1 MINKIIKITLILFV
15 ALNVNAQIQIEQLDY
30 PSLKDSIFQSIDKS
44 IDSLNVQIGTTGTD
58 INAPSI
64 AANRTITVNVPTASA
79 TVRGALSSSDWNTF
93 NSKFTL
99 PTFTAGSVLFS
110 NGSTIAQNNA
120 RLFFDNT
127 NFRLG
132 IGTATPLYTLH
143 NTGSEGK
150 AVRRINSGASH
161 TITATDNVLHFV
173 TGASGSVILPTAASS
188 TGRIITISN
197 HSVAMTTSIAY
208 RTAAA
213 TTTTAIAVN
222 AEISIM
228 SGGTE
233 WFLTNN

>member
-1 MINKIIKITLILFV
+1 MTKLTES
-15 ALNVNAQIQIEQLDY
+15 QIEEFAIGLFRRLDY
-30 PSLKDSIFQSIDKS
+30 GYIYGP
-44 IDSLNVQIGTTGTD
+44 D
-58 INAPSI
+58 IAPDGE
-64 AANRTITVNVPTASA
+64 RPE
-79 TVRGALSSSDWNTF
+79 RGSFEEVILR
-93 NSKFTL
+93 
-99 PTFTAGSVLFS
+99 G
-110 NGSTIAQNNA
+110 
-120 RLFFDNT
+120 RL
-127 NFRLG
+127 L
-132 IGTATPLYTLH
+132 
-143 NTGSEGK
+143 K

-228 SGGTE
+228 SDGTE